1 MQTGLRGNIFE
12 AFIPKHSLFEY
23 KEALRHSYTPD
34 EFPHREE
41 EIKMLAS
48 ILSSALKCELPSNI
62 LIYGKSG
69 TGKTIVSKH
78 VASELER
85 ASSESGEN
93 GGRVKTV
100 YLNCEI
106 MNTEYRALQK
116 IAESFGESIPFTG
129 WPTDKVYA
137 SLISSIEKEKS
148 CCVIVVLDEIDR
160 LSRKEGDKLIY
171 ALTRINGEL
180 KNAKMS
186 IIGISNDL
194 RFTEY
199 LDARVKSSLSEEVA
213 VFKPYTARQLE
224 DILNER
230 AKKAFKQ
237 ETLDEFVIPL
247 CAAFAAK
254 EHGDARK
261 ALDLLRVAGEIGE
274 RENAPKIMEEH
285 VRKAKERIEKD
296 SVLEAVKSLPLHSKI
311 ILYVLSLYQEKRDR
325 FVTTGNTYA
334 VYKSVCRSVGIET
347 LTQRRVSDLISELEL
362 LGIVKANLINRG
374 RYGRTRE
381 IKLDSQVQ
389 MIRTILKEEI
399 KLKDIDQFG
408 RHG

>member
-1 MQTGLRGNIFE
+1 MQTGLRGNIFD
-12 AFIPKHSLFEY
+12 AFIPKHSLFEF
-23 KEALRHSYTPD
+23 KEVLRHSYTP
-34 EFPHREE
+34 EELPHREE

-78 VASELER
+78 VANELEI
-85 ASSESGEN
+85 ASGEN
-93 GGRVKTV
+93 GSKVKTV

-106 MNTEYRALQK
+106 TNTEYRALQK

-129 WPTDKVYA
+129 WPTDKVYG
-137 SLISSIEKEKS
+137 SLVDSIEKES
-148 CCVIVVLDEIDR
+148 ACCVIVVLDEIDR
-160 LSRKEGDKLIY
+160 LVRKEGDKLIY
-171 ALTRINGEL
+171 TLTRINSEL

-213 VFKPYTARQLE
+213 VFKPYTAKQLE
-224 DILNER
+224 DILKER

-237 ETLDEFVIPL
+237 DVLDEFVIPL

-274 RENAPKIMEEH
+274 RENAPKILEEH

-334 VYKSVCRSVGIET
+334 VYKSICRSVGIET

-381 IKLDSQVQ
+381 IKLDTQTQ
-389 MIRTILKEEI
+389 MIRSILKEEI
-399 KLKDIDQFG
+399 KLKDIEQFSKQG
-408 RHG
+408 

>member
-1 MQTGLRGNIFE
+1 
-12 AFIPKHSLFEY
+12 LFEF
-23 KEALRHSYTPD
+23 KEALRHSYTP
-34 EFPHREE
+34 EELPHRED

-48 ILSSALKCELPSNI
+48 ILSPALKKELPSNI
-62 LIYGKSG
+62 LVYGKSG
-69 TGKTIVSKH
+69 TGKTIVCKH
-78 VASELER
+78 VASELEKVS
-85 ASSESGEN
+85 AENSSSI
-93 GGRVKTV
+93 KTV

-106 MNTEYRALQK
+106 TNTEYRALQK
-116 IAESFGESIPFTG
+116 IAESFGMSIPFTG

-137 SLISSIEKEKS
+137 SLVSVADAEKL
-148 CCVIVVLDEIDR
+148 CVIVVLDEIDR
-160 LSRKEGDKLIY
+160 LVRKEGDKLIY
-171 ALTRINGEL
+171 TLTRINSEL

-186 IIGISNDL
+186 IVGISNDL

-213 VFKPYTARQLE
+213 VFKPYTASQLE
-224 DILNER
+224 DILKER
-230 AKKAFKQ
+230 AKRAFKQ
-237 ETLDEFVIPL
+237 DVLDEFVIPL

-254 EHGDARK
+254 ENGDARK

-274 RENAPKIMEEH
+274 RENAPRITEEH

-296 SVLEAVKSLPLHSKI
+296 SVLEAVKSLPLHSKL

-325 FVTTGNTYA
+325 FVTTGNVFA
-334 VYKSVCRSVGIET
+334 VYKSVCRSMGTET

-389 MIRTILKEEI
+389 VIKSVLKEEI
-399 KLKDIDQFG
+399 KLNDMEQYSSAH
-408 RHG
+408 REE